1 MRIRHD
7 YLRELRLRFGK
18 TQSEI
23 ANEAGVDIRTYRKY
37 ETGEIVSLDK
47 ALRASQ
53 YEFLRNLAAYY
64 DLKGGPDE
72 LLVTQELPTVSSPP
86 APDILPTSSRFVPL
100 RYVSRPAEEARA
112 RRLLERPGTPVV
124 VHAPERFGASRFLG
138 YLLHQE
144 AEITNTSRLVI
155 RINLARTA
163 TLAASQG
170 KPLLASLADQIL
182 ARAAEHPQQAAE
194 RSKVVHSL
202 PTTERGKLCWLLEQY
217 VLPSA
222 PCIYLAIE
230 HADAAVE
237 HCAQPDFFASLRSWA
252 AARDH
257 ALWSRLRIIL
267 TTSTDPSILEQP
279 HHSDFFA
286 QAHPIR
292 LEEFNRDQLMQ
303 MGSFEGVE
311 SEAAVDRLMYWIG
324 GNPYLARLARKAAFE
339 RALDLGDLIDDELV
353 RRSVF
358 SHHLLYLRHAVER
371 RRGMIDAMARIASAG
386 GAQIGIEDYCFLHKK
401 GLVVE
406 GQSGV
411 VSLRCRLYREYF
423 LSVYQRSDTEA
434 AR

>member
-23 ANEAGVDIRTYRKY
+23 ASEAGVDVRTYRKY
-37 ETGEIVSLDK
+37 ETGEIVSVIK
-47 ALRASQ
+47 TLRASQ

-72 LLVTQELPTVSSPP
+72 LLTPDELSAAPSPSAP
-86 APDILPTSSRFVPL
+86 ASLPTSSRFVL
-100 RYVSRPAEEARA
+100 IRYVSRPAEEARA
-112 RRLLERPGTPVV
+112 CRLLGRSGTPVV

-144 AEITNTSRLVI
+144 ASDPHSSRLVI
-155 RINLARTA
+155 RLNLARTA

-182 ARAAEHPQQAAE
+182 ACASEHPQQAEE
-194 RSKVVHSL
+194 RSKMVHSL
-202 PTTERGKLCWLLEQY
+202 PTTERGKLSWLLEQY
-217 VLPSA
+217 ILPSI

-230 HADAAVE
+230 HADVAVE
-237 HCAQPDFFASLRSWA
+237 HCAQSDFFASLRSWA

-267 TTSTDPSILEQP
+267 TTSTDPMMLEQSAR
-279 HHSDFFA
+279 SDFFA
-286 QAHPIR
+286 LAPPIR
-292 LEEFNRDQLMQ
+292 LEEFTRDQLMQ
-303 MGSFEGVE
+303 MGSLEGVE
-311 SEAAVDRLMYWIG
+311 SEAAVDRLMYWVG
-324 GNPYLARLARKAAFE
+324 GNPYLARLALQAAFE
-339 RALDLGDLIDDELV
+339 RELDLGNLMDDEHV

-358 SHHLLYLRHAVER
+358 SHHLLYLRHSVER
-371 RRGMIDAMARIASAG
+371 RHGMSEALARIASTG
-386 GAQIGIEDYCFLHKK
+386 GAKVGIEDYCFLHKK
-401 GLVVE
+401 GLVME
-406 GQSGV
+406 DRSGV

-423 LSVYQRSDTEA
+423 RSVYQRSDK
-434 AR
+434 